1 LWKESDKKLV
11 VRLKSSPALLSLLL
25 LMHLGA
31 WGSVLVV
38 PMPGYAKALLVVAVG
53 ISLRG
58 SLLRHALRRGPRAVV
73 ELELQGEECALRLD
87 TAPTWIPAVISAVFV
102 HPWLVILYLRI
113 RGGRSSL
120 PVVILR
126 RATDYGA
133 FRELRVRLNAF
144 SIASKPSAANVK

>member
-11 VRLKSSPALLSLLL
+11 VRLKSSPTLSSLLL

-31 WGSVLVV
+31 WGSVLAV
-38 PMPGYAKALLVVAVG
+38 PMAWYAKALLVVAVG

-58 SLLRHALRRGPRAVV
+58 SLMRYALRRGSRAVV

-87 TAPTWIPAVISAVFV
+87 TVPIWTPAVIASVFV
-102 HPWLVILYLRI
+102 HPWLVILYVRI

-120 PVVILR
+120 PVVIPR
-126 RATDYGA
+126 CATDYGA

-144 SIASKPSAANVK
+144 SIASKSSAANVK